1 MGSPLTMTEGC
12 KAERDS
18 TPLQRI
24 DLFRGL
30 RKLSKHFSRGYKIA
44 SVELIYCNSDGRVVH
59 DYLDDSESLVAKLFD
74 KSLSYS
80 VCGIHYS
87 KELPFVYLYLVENAD
102 NSTTNIDSHFID
114 EISKIEFREAMKTR

>member
-1 MGSPLTMTEGC
+1 MVQPPTMTEGC
-12 KAERDS
+12 TAKRDS
-18 TPLQRI
+18 PPLQRI

-30 RKLSKHFSRGYKIA
+30 RKLTEHFSHGYKVY
-44 SVELIYCNSDGRVVH
+44 SVDLSYCNSDGRVAH

-87 KELPFVYLYLVENAD
+87 KELPFMYLYLVENAD
-102 NSTTNIDSHFID
+102 NSTTNIDSHFI
-114 EISKIEFREAMKTR
+114 EALSKLEFQKGPVK